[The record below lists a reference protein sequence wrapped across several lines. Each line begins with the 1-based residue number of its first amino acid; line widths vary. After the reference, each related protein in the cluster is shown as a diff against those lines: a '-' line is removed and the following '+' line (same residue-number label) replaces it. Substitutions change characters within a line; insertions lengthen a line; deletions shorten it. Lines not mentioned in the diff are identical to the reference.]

1 MKELR
6 HIEWK
11 RLSAI
16 GREFY
21 GLKLRLQLFFTFV
34 LTLKEDLQS
43 STRKQLKHKFK
54 FLQSLHYKLRYRSL
68 EWVAMNIK
76 ELMEWDK
83 GQWLNSLIL
92 DVQTLLQ
99 DAW

>member
-6 HIEWK
+6 YIEWES
-11 RLSAI
+11 LSEI

-43 STRKQLKHKFK
+43 STRKQLKHKF
-54 FLQSLHYKLRYRSL
+54 
-68 EWVAMNIK
+68 
-76 ELMEWDK
+76 
-83 GQWLNSLIL
+83 
-92 DVQTLLQ
+92 
-99 DAW
+99 